1 MSGLYL
7 YQSLD
12 MPALAH
18 RLAAVLARPHG
29 KPFHKDIIIID
40 GKGPSNWLTH
50 GLIREGG
57 LGVQMNADLL
67 STWRLTPWLCSIL
80 RDEGL
85 KEFPT
90 DPLQGLTSKFFALL
104 TADAGAWKDYVGDP
118 AQDGGTVLWDLC
130 VRLTR
135 HYRELLRN
143 DADWIARAEAGAGD
157 RWSQLW
163 LAAIRDLRT
172 EFAQMKGLPL
182 NSPIHEADV
191 QFALRQS
198 ENRAK
203 IAARLPGRLCLFS
216 AGDIPR
222 SHLQMLDALRDV
234 LEVNLFVLQPTE
246 GFLGDL
252 KAYEAGEG
260 DESAV
265 APDRSA
271 SFRLLRSCGKY
282 YRLQQDKV
290 IDNIQPDEEE
300 FLPPRRRA
308 ATDSL
313 LGRLHTGV
321 DAFDAPTVPLR
332 APDASFSLHRC
343 HGAWREAEV
352 VRDQILAAF
361 ADPLMAGLRQG
372 DILILSPSPEIHAPL
387 LAGVLGAREPSF
399 EFGTAGLQGLRK
411 SPIGNLVKALLELP
425 AGRVTSLEVLG
436 ILGLDV
442 VRDHTGW
449 TDSELEDVE
458 TWFREAPF
466 QWGIDASHREL
477 VLMSGYDVDPQ
488 AGTVTLAQP
497 DEVGTLDEF
506 LNRLSLGTAFGGVP
520 RVIAGSLPLV
530 GVDGQQ
536 ALGLAAESL
545 RVIGAIRD
553 WADFAQA
560 ESTLEAWLEAF
571 TKIAQALRPRSRQ
584 HLEEFAELSGALA
597 RMRTRVAQFG
607 DTPISLRLFAQLA
620 EEYCDFEAGV
630 GQFMTGKITL
640 APLRAA
646 SIHPARMVILMGMND
661 GAFPQRPPKAGPEI
675 VVTGEGEESTLTR
688 LRIDAR
694 EDTSMHAFLL
704 AVLAAQNRLL
714 ITFDGYVGS
723 EGKPAS
729 AALPVEILRAAAQ
742 DCVQGGFAVRT
753 HGLLAHHRPLPHGG
767 SPDPTVR
774 DLSVTKVATSITSPI
789 NKVLVPALPKAA
801 AEFTFAEWL
810 RFWESPPRH
819 ALRQLGVHIPWE
831 KKVIATAEPL
841 QPDSEARQQA
851 EKWVE
856 RCVAHK
862 VEPVWSLATLTGF
875 FPPAPEGEQLLDIL
889 VKTEAEAL
897 QMMLDELSEHLSPD
911 KKTPLTGEELLSA
924 ELIPYKTEDFR
935 LFVHGNTVGVACLGY
950 FSEDKHP
957 YRWLM
962 CLPAISAQLGR
973 PLNRLFVTGVKQP
986 SPEQIAKA
994 SLPKG
999 KPLKVN
1005 IQVLYLELPLDGL
1018 AAFETN
1024 LKQLMDEVVDESS
1037 PLMPATFNAG
1047 VKQSFMGKPVRLSD
1061 SDLRS
1066 SEHTKGDS
1074 ADPRARIL
1082 IPEQFDF
1089 PSFSASIVS
1098 VIPRDARRLTSSMVE
1113 YARMT
1118 YADQLKAIAAAKAKR
1133 LADEEAAAR
1142 RKAEKDAAR
1151 AAAEE
1156 AGEAPQKKITKPRKK
1171 EDPS

>member
-12 MPALAH
+12 MPALAQ
-18 RLAAVLARPHG
+18 RLAEVLARPHG
-29 KPFHKDIIIID
+29 KPFHKDIIVID

-50 GLIREGG
+50 GLIRDGG

-90 DPLQGLTSKFFALL
+90 DPLQGLTSKLYALL
-104 TADAGAWKDYVGDP
+104 SADAGPWKDYAGVP
-118 AQDGGTVLWDLC
+118 EQDGGTVLWDLC

-143 DADWIARAEAGAGD
+143 DADWIERAESAASD

-163 LAAIRDLRT
+163 RSAIRDLRT
-172 EFAQMKGLPL
+172 EFSQVRSIPL
-182 NSPIHEADV
+182 TSAIHEADV
-191 QFALRQS
+191 LRALRQPA
-198 ENRAK
+198 NRAK

-222 SHLQMLDALRDV
+222 SHLQILDALREV
-234 LEVNLFVLQPTE
+234 LEVNLFILQPTE

-260 DESAV
+260 DDAEHKSE
-265 APDRSA
+265 RSA

-282 YRLQQDKV
+282 YTLQQDKV
-290 IDNIQPDEEE
+290 IVLVEPDLEE

-308 ATDSL
+308 SFDSL
-313 LGRLHTGV
+313 LGRIHAGV
-321 DAFDAPTVPLR
+321 DAFDAPTIPLR

-361 ADPLMAGLRQG
+361 ADPAMSGLRQG
-372 DILILSPSPEIHAPL
+372 DILILSPSPEVHAPL

-399 EFGTAGLQGLRK
+399 EFGTAGLQGIRK

-425 AGRVTSLEVLG
+425 TGRVTSLEVLG

-458 TWFREAPF
+458 EWFRQAPF
-466 QWGIDASHREL
+466 QWGIDAAHREL
-477 VLMSGYDVDPQ
+477 VLMSGYADEEATEAP
-488 AGTVTLAQP
+488 LAHP
-497 DEVGTLDEF
+497 DEIGTLDEF

-545 RVIGAIRD
+545 RVIGAIRN

-560 ESTLEAWLEAF
+560 ESSLEAWLEAF
-571 TKIAQALRPRSRQ
+571 TKVTQSLRPRSRE

-597 RMRTRVAQFG
+597 RMRIRVAQFG
-607 DTPISLRLFAQLA
+607 ETPISLRLFSQLA

-675 VVTGEGEESTLTR
+675 VVTGEGEEATLTR

-704 AVLAAQNRLL
+704 AVLAAQDRLL

-742 DCVQGGFAVRT
+742 DSVEGGFAVRT
-753 HGLLAHHRPLPHGG
+753 HGLLSHHRPLPHGG
-767 SPDPTVR
+767 SPDPSVR
-774 DLSVTKVATSITSPI
+774 DLSAVQVAAAITSPI

-801 AEFTFAEWL
+801 GDFAFAEWL

-831 KKVIATAEPL
+831 KKIIATAEPL

-856 RCVAHK
+856 RCVDND
-862 VEPVWSLATLTGF
+862 VQPEWNLASLTGF
-875 FPPAPEGEQLLDIL
+875 FPPSPEGETLLDIL
-889 VKTEAEAL
+889 VDTENEGEDL
-897 QMMLDELSEHLSPD
+897 MLAQLEEHLSPD
-911 KKTPLTGEELLSA
+911 PSQPLTRAELLA
-924 ELIPYKTEDFR
+924 TELIPFKTDDFR
-935 LFVHGNTVGVACLGY
+935 LFVVANTVGVACFGY

-962 CLPAISAQLGR
+962 CLPAISAHVGR
-973 PLNRLFVTGVKQP
+973 PLNRLFVTGVQP
-986 SPEQIAKA
+986 PSADEVVKA
-994 SLPKG
+994 ATDEKE
-999 KPLKVN
+999 LKIKVKIN
-1005 IQVLYLELPLDGL
+1005 FLELPPESLDGFRDGL
-1018 AAFETN
+1018 T
-1024 LKQLMDEVVDESS
+1024 KLMDTVVNESA
-1037 PLMPATFNAG
+1037 PLMPITFATG
-1047 VKQSFMGKPVRLSD
+1047 VEQRFMGKPTKISD
-1061 SDLRS
+1061 NDLRS
-1066 SEHTKGDS
+1066 SEHGRGDS
-1074 ADPRARIL
+1074 DDARARIL
-1082 IPEQFDF
+1082 IPEQYAF
-1089 PSFSASIVS
+1089 PTMAEAITRLVPSGV
-1098 VIPRDARRLTSSMVE
+1098 RRLTTRDVPK
-1113 YARMT
+1113 YARMNL
-1118 YADQLKAIAAAKAKR
+1118 QEQREAIAVEKAEK
-1133 LADEEAAAR
+1133 AEAAR
-1142 RKAEKDAAR
+1142 RKAEKAAAK

-1156 AGEAPQKKITKPRKK
+1156 AGEAPPKKTTKPRKK
-1171 EDPS
+1171 KEDPS

>member
-1 MSGLYL
+1 
-7 YQSLD
+7 
-12 MPALAH
+12 MPALAQ
-18 RLAAVLARPHG
+18 RLAEVLARPHG

-50 GLIREGG
+50 GLIRDGG

-90 DPLQGLTSKFFALL
+90 DPLQGLTSKLYALL
-104 TADAGAWKDYVGDP
+104 SADAGPWKDYVGDP

-143 DADWIARAEAGAGD
+143 DADWIARAEAGAPD

-163 LAAIRDLRT
+163 RSALRDLRT
-172 EFAQMKGLPL
+172 EFSQARSIPL

-191 QFALRQS
+191 QFALQKP

-203 IAARLPGRLCLFS
+203 VAARLPGRLCLFS
-216 AGDIPR
+216 GGDIPR
-222 SHLQMLDALRDV
+222 SHLQILDALRDV
-234 LEVNLFVLQPTE
+234 LEVNLFILQPTE

-260 DESAV
+260 DDADHKSE
-265 APDRSA
+265 RSA

-282 YRLQQDKV
+282 YTLQQDKV
-290 IDNIQPDEEE
+290 IVLVEPDLEE

-308 ATDSL
+308 SAQTL
-313 LGRLHTGV
+313 LGRIHAGV
-321 DAFDAPTVPLR
+321 DAFDSPTIPLR

-361 ADPLMAGLRQG
+361 ADPAMQGLRQG
-372 DILILSPSPEIHAPL
+372 DILILSPSPEVHAPL

-425 AGRVTSLEVLG
+425 TGRVTSLEVLG

-449 TDSELEDVE
+449 TDSELDEVE
-458 TWFREAPF
+458 EWFRQAPF

-477 VLMSGYDVDPQ
+477 VLMSGYDGQ
-488 AGTVTLAQP
+488 EVTEAPLAHP
-497 DEVGTLDEF
+497 DEIGTLDEF

-545 RVIGAIRD
+545 RVIGAIRN

-560 ESTLEAWLEAF
+560 EASLEAWLEAF
-571 TKIAQALRPRSRQ
+571 TKVAQALRPRSRL

-607 DTPISLRLFAQLA
+607 DTPISLRLFSQLA

-661 GAFPQRPPKAGPEI
+661 GAFPQRPPKAGPEV
-675 VVTGEGEESTLTR
+675 VVTGEGEQATLTR

-704 AVLAAQNRLL
+704 AVLAAQDRLL

-742 DCVQGGFAVRT
+742 DSVEGGFAVRT
-753 HGLLAHHRPLPHGG
+753 HGLLSHHRPLPHGG
-767 SPDPTVR
+767 SPDPSVR
-774 DLSVTKVATSITSPI
+774 DLSAVQVAAAITSPI
-789 NKVLVPALPKAA
+789 NHVLVPALPKAA
-801 AEFTFAEWL
+801 ADFSFAEWL

-856 RCVAHK
+856 RCVSHDITPEWNVA
-862 VEPVWSLATLTGF
+862 ALTGF
-875 FPPAPEGEQLLDIL
+875 FPPSPEGETLLDIL
-889 VKTEAEAL
+889 VDTEREGEGL
-897 QMMLDELSEHLSPD
+897 MLDELCDNLSPD
-911 KKTPLTGEELLSA
+911 AATPLTEEELFA
-924 ELIPYKTEDFR
+924 GEIIPYKTEDFR
-935 LFVHGNTVGVACLGY
+935 LFVHENTVGVACLGY
-950 FSEDKHP
+950 FSEDKQP

-962 CLPAISAQLGR
+962 SLPAISAHVGR
-973 PLNRLFVTGVKQP
+973 PLNRLFVTGVQP
-986 SPEQIAKA
+986 PSAEEVVKA
-994 SLPKG
+994 AG
-999 KPLKVN
+999 KDEGLAIKVKVN
-1005 IQVLYLELPLDGL
+1005 YLELPPQSLEAFRTSL
-1018 AAFETN
+1018 A
-1024 LKQLMDEVVDESS
+1024 KLMDAAVDEVA
-1037 PLMPATFNAG
+1037 PLMPITFAHG
-1047 VKQSFMGKPVRLSD
+1047 VEQRFMGKPAKITD
-1061 SDLRS
+1061 SQLRS
-1066 SEHTKGDS
+1066 SEHAKGDS
-1074 ADPRARIL
+1074 DDARARIL
-1082 IPEQFDF
+1082 IPEQYAF
-1089 PSFSASIVS
+1089 PEMIDSITQLVPS
-1098 VIPRDARRLTSSMVE
+1098 GVRRLTTRDVPK
-1113 YARMT
+1113 YARLTLAEQNEIM
-1118 YADQLKAIAAAKAKR
+1118 AALKAEKAEK
-1133 LADEEAAAR
+1133 ER
-1142 RKAEKDAAR
+1142 RKAEKAAAK

-1156 AGEAPQKKITKPRKK
+1156 AGEAPAKPAAKPRKKK